1 MSGLNLS
8 EEVLVVVGRLEKE
21 QLGNLMIFLSVI
33 IHSNVFSA
41 TKSDLSWISFH
52 FVADLHGV
60 WGCRI
65 ILDSNPCFF
74 LNDYFLFLAQVLLKQ
89 NIIYT

>member
-1 MSGLNLS
+1 MSGLNLW
-8 EEVLVVVGRLEKE
+8 EEVFSRCWSVGERATRKSGDISLSHNSFKCALNHQIRLK
-21 QLGNLMIFLSVI
+21 
-33 IHSNVFSA
+33 
-41 TKSDLSWISFH
+41 SWISFH

-74 LNDYFLFLAQVLLKQ
+74 LNDYFLFLAQVLQ
-89 NIIYT
+89 